1 MYRLSHPSGTTH
13 AQYHKYWECNSC
25 NHRYNPVDIASC
37 LICDKE
43 RTRHR
48 YSAVVNGSIY
58 LCRLLKNNSAL
69 TVLNV
74 FNDSHFV
81 TDLMKSEGTI
91 HESIVEA
98 IGRHLN
104 EVCSVTALS
113 TTDKKKS
120 VLQITSPSPTKPSPT
135 KPSPTKLS
143 SLLGSSLSL
152 LLNPGLSLFD
162 QVLSNAESVV
172 YSSKIGQYVSKDTVT
187 VDSDTGVTTIGSSP
201 MKVAFSYV
209 SAMNKER
216 HVMSDVVSEVVRR
229 RKEAYLY
236 DSTADLDVNRNEWE
250 SFQICQLCERSYPKS
265 QLYGLISMKAVIN
278 WKVAHNVQFAPN
290 DHRLDIT
297 NIHSGAKL
305 CIFCTQFFDT
315 KYCDLFD
322 PQQMKL
328 SVGISNIPGPL
339 NCSNTVYK
347 KMLRTSVKKWQLLG
361 QVRPL
366 SRMRHKLELEQLK
379 LKATQSEINKN
390 ARFQYNPKQPDH
402 LVDQEVVGNYL
413 RRKYVESK
421 VLTYIY
427 TVYIYIYIC
436 VCNRSLDCET

>member
-58 LCRLLKNNSAL
+58 LCRLLKNNATL

-74 FNDSHFV
+74 FNDDHFE

-91 HESIVEA
+91 DESIVEA
-98 IGRHLN
+98 IGRHLD

-120 VLQITSPSPTKPSPT
+120 ALQITSPS
-135 KPSPTKLS
+135 PSPTKLS

-162 QVLSNAESVV
+162 QVISNAESVV

-187 VDSDTGVTTIGSSP
+187 VDSDTGVTTLDSSP

-278 WKVAHNVQFAPN
+278 WKIEHNVQFAPN

-361 QVRPL
+361 QARPL

-421 VLTYIY
+421 VLTYNI
-427 TVYIYIYIC
+427 
-436 VCNRSLDCET
+436 

>member
-1 MYRLSHPSGTTH
+1 
-13 AQYHKYWECNSC
+13 
-25 NHRYNPVDIASC
+25 
-37 LICDKE
+37 
-43 RTRHR
+43 
-48 YSAVVNGSIY
+48 
-58 LCRLLKNNSAL
+58 LKNNATL

-74 FNDSHFV
+74 FNDDHFE

-91 HESIVEA
+91 DESIVEA
-98 IGRHLN
+98 IGRHLD

-120 VLQITSPSPTKPSPT
+120 ALQITSS
-135 KPSPTKLS
+135 SPTKLS

-162 QVLSNAESVV
+162 QVISNAESVV
-172 YSSKIGQYVSKDTVT
+172 YSSKIGQYVSKDTVI
-187 VDSDTGVTTIGSSP
+187 VDSDTGVTTLDSSP

-278 WKVAHNVQFAPN
+278 WKIEHNVQFAPN

-361 QVRPL
+361 QARPL

-427 TVYIYIYIC
+427 ITARWIV
-436 VCNRSLDCET
+436 RLDVNALLLVVRLD

>member
-58 LCRLLKNNSAL
+58 LCRLLKNNATL

-74 FNDSHFV
+74 FNDDHFE

-91 HESIVEA
+91 DESIVEA
-98 IGRHLN
+98 IGRHLD

-120 VLQITSPSPTKPSPT
+120 ALQITS
-135 KPSPTKLS
+135 PSPTKLS

-162 QVLSNAESVV
+162 QVISNAESVV
-172 YSSKIGQYVSKDTVT
+172 YSSKIGQYVSKDTVI
-187 VDSDTGVTTIGSSP
+187 VDSDTGVTTIDSSP

-216 HVMSDVVSEVVRR
+216 LVMSDVVSEVVRR

-278 WKVAHNVQFAPN
+278 WKVEHNVQFAPN

-361 QVRPL
+361 QARPL

-421 VLTYIY
+421 VLTYMYVWVTALWI
-427 TVYIYIYIC
+427 VRFD
-436 VCNRSLDCET
+436 VNALLLVVRLD

>member
-1 MYRLSHPSGTTH
+1 
-13 AQYHKYWECNSC
+13 
-25 NHRYNPVDIASC
+25 
-37 LICDKE
+37 
-43 RTRHR
+43 
-48 YSAVVNGSIY
+48 
-58 LCRLLKNNSAL
+58 
-69 TVLNV
+69 VLNV
-74 FNDSHFV
+74 FNDNHFV

-91 HESIVEA
+91 DESIVEA
-98 IGRHLN
+98 IGRHLD

-113 TTDKKKS
+113 TSDKKKS
-120 VLQITSPSPTKPSPT
+120 TLTITSS
-135 KPSPTKLS
+135 SPTKLS

-187 VDSDTGVTTIGSSP
+187 VDSDTSVTTIGSSP
-201 MKVAFSYV
+201 MKAAFSYV

-236 DSTADLDVNRNEWE
+236 DSSADLDVNRNEWE

-278 WKVAHNVQFAPN
+278 WKIEHNVQFAPN

-361 QVRPL
+361 QARPL

-379 LKATQSEINKN
+379 LKATQSEINKT

-421 VLTYIY
+421 VFT
-427 TVYIYIYIC
+427 
-436 VCNRSLDCET
+436 

>member
-58 LCRLLKNNSAL
+58 LCRLLKNNAAL

-98 IGRHLN
+98 IGRHLD

-120 VLQITSPSPTKPSPT
+120 VLQITSPSPT

-278 WKVAHNVQFAPN
+278 WKVEHNVQFAPN

-427 TVYIYIYIC
+427 TVYIFIC
-436 VCNRSLDCET
+436 V

>member
-58 LCRLLKNNSAL
+58 LCRLLKNNATL

-74 FNDSHFV
+74 FNDDHFE

-91 HESIVEA
+91 DESIVEA
-98 IGRHLN
+98 IGRHLD

-120 VLQITSPSPTKPSPT
+120 ALQITSS
-135 KPSPTKLS
+135 SPTKLS

-162 QVLSNAESVV
+162 QVISNAESVV
-172 YSSKIGQYVSKDTVT
+172 YSSKIGQYVSKDTVI
-187 VDSDTGVTTIGSSP
+187 VDSDTGVTTIDSSP

-216 HVMSDVVSEVVRR
+216 LVMSDVVSEVVRR

-278 WKVAHNVQFAPN
+278 WKVEHNVQFAPN

-361 QVRPL
+361 QARPL

-421 VLTYIY
+421 VLTYMYVWVTALWI
-427 TVYIYIYIC
+427 VRFD
-436 VCNRSLDCET
+436 VNALLLVVRLD